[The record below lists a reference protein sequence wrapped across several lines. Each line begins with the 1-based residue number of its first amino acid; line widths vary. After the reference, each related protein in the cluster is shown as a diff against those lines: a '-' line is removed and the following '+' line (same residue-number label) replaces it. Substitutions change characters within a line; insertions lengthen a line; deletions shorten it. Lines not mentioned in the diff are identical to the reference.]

1 MAAKAN
7 VYEVFDSIQGEGPY
21 VGTRQVFVRFQ
32 GCPLTCVY
40 CDSTSAKLLE
50 SAPQVTCNA
59 TRSLRNPVSA
69 KDLTKLVESLWNP
82 STKYLSLT
90 GGEPLLH
97 TDFVLELAGE
107 FFGPLYLETNGM
119 FSREAQRLKHAVHV
133 AACDIKLPEHRATA
147 TYDLLLR
154 EELRT
159 IECFHNSQAHVFVKV
174 VVLKETSSETIELVA
189 QRLATIDNNLLLV
202 LQPVTPHSKILP
214 PEDNDRLFRLM
225 DAAAAHLNQVRVIP
239 QMHRILGI
247 A

>member
-1 MAAKAN
+1 MTTKAN

-40 CDSTSAKLLE
+40 CDSTSARPFE
-50 SAPQVTCNA
+50 SARRVTCNA
-59 TRSLRNPVSA
+59 MRSFQNPVSA
-69 KDLTKLVESLWNP
+69 KDLAKLVESLWNP
-82 STKYLSLT
+82 AIKYLSLT

-97 TDFVLELAGE
+97 TEFILELADE
-107 FFGPLYLETNGM
+107 FFGPLYLETNAM

-133 AACDIKLPEHRATA
+133 AACDVKLPEHRATA

-159 IECFHNSQAHVFVKV
+159 IECFHNSQAHAFAKV
-174 VVLKETSSETIELVA
+174 VVLKETLSETIELVA

-202 LQPVTPHSKILP
+202 LQPVTPLFKTLSP
-214 PEDNDRLFRLM
+214 DNSQLLRLM
-225 DAAAAHLNQVRVIP
+225 DAAAVHLNQVRVIP
-239 QMHRILGI
+239 QMHRLLGI